1 MEIFFR
7 FLVGLFL
14 AATVLASVV
23 PVHEG
28 SAFLTRDI
36 SLNSTECKSH
46 TLRSLLNMPQLTLT
60 M

>member
-1 MEIFFR
+1 MKMFFR

-28 SAFLTRDI
+28 NASITRDVP
-36 SLNSTECKSH
+36 LNSTERKLS
-46 TLRSLLNMPQLTLT
+46 TLRSLLNMPRLTLT